1 MCLAAH
7 YPKNDQPTRRGRAIY
22 LLYSNG
28 QRLSL
33 YPVEVMDWYKGIELA
48 PVERTG
54 DTRFCVEDLEEAI
67 IRTEPMLWI
76 FPNNEIHAR

>member
-7 YPKNDQPTRRGRAIY
+7 YPKNDQPARRGRAIY

-54 DTRFCVEDLEEAI
+54 HPLLRRRLGRSDYSYRANALDF
-67 IRTEPMLWI
+67 
-76 FPNNEIHAR
+76 FK